1 MKGQIAVLFMV
12 VALIIGAGIG
22 YFGNTAASRTT
33 TETVIKTYSTTVE
46 TFTTT
51 YPATSINLGVS
62 GVAQCVVTEY
72 HVWAIEELTAS
83 SSTIRATSTQ
93 SYLVL
98 TYQTSTVEPT
108 VGFRTT
114 STTFYSG
121 TLTGA
126 IAYWNSTTCTL
137 ISG

>member
-1 MKGQIAVLFMV
+1 MKGQVAVLLIV
-12 VALIIGAGIG
+12 VALIIGAGID
-22 YFGNTAASRTT
+22 YFGNTAASKTT
-33 TETVIKTYSTTVE
+33 TETVIKTDTTTVE
-46 TFTTT
+46 TYTTT
-51 YPATSINLGVS
+51 YPTTSINMGVS
-62 GVAQCVVTEY
+62 GVAQCIVTEY
-72 HVWAIEELTAS
+72 HVWAIEEITTS

-93 SYLVL
+93 SYVVL

-108 VGFRTT
+108 VGFQTT

>member
-1 MKGQIAVLFMV
+1 MKGQIAVLLIM

-22 YFGNTAASRTT
+22 YFGNTVASRTT
-33 TETVIKTYSTTVE
+33 TETVIKTYTTIVE
-46 TFTTT
+46 TYATT
-51 YPATSINLGVS
+51 YPTTSINLGVS

-72 HVWAIEELTAS
+72 HVWAILEITTS

-93 SYLVL
+93 SYAVQ

-114 STTFYSG
+114 STTSYSG

-137 ISG
+137 ISS